1 MIGILNKY
9 FSGYAMEY
17 GTWVGVSWVAVFA
30 LYVGG
35 LRSQSVLMLMLA
47 FVALLSLPV
56 LTISL
61 ARRFRQTLAEDE
73 QFGFGRAYLWSLVT
87 LMYAC
92 LLTAAAEWAYFSF
105 LDRGALLALFESML
119 NSPDMARSY
128 EMMGMGQPLEE
139 AKATLDLFRSLSP
152 IDITL
157 ILLNQNIFVAML
169 LALPMALFARRTH

>member
-17 GTWVGVSWVAVFA
+17 GTWAGVSWVVVFA

-35 LRSQSVLMLMLA
+35 LRAQSALLLMLA
-47 FVALLSLPV
+47 FVALLSLPM
-56 LTISL
+56 LAITL
-61 ARRFRQTLAEDE
+61 ARRFRQTLGEDE
-73 QFGFGRAYLWSLVT
+73 LFGFGRAYLWSLAT

-105 LDRGALLALFESML
+105 LDQGALLAQFESMIS
-119 NSPDMARSY
+119 SPDLARSY
-128 EMMGMGQPLEE
+128 EMMGMGQPLDE

-152 IDITL
+152 TDITL
-157 ILLNQNIFVAML
+157 ILLNQNICVAML
-169 LALPMALFARRTH
+169 LAIPMALFARRAN